1 MGLVL
6 NDTVFRSCTG
16 STIFTKT
23 SPNIQKFL
31 NGLNDGSSGVDVS
44 SLTKYSDGSVF
55 RVIEGLR
62 TMKKQLEL
70 YLQGRNCNYRDL
82 GWSVNT
88 SLEKKPQYLKKNSV
102 VVDKTKVITNAFAGQ
117 SAHNYGLAV
126 DICIRS
132 VGIPKSNL
140 TLYKGEPVTLK
151 ELYAKIGLLA
161 WAKKCGLEWGGDWS
175 DLKDYSHFEDK
186 SYFYPVKSDFKTQD
200 GFDGNTFWKDSNAN
214 FMAIEKYNRDFSNK
228 INSGKSFPV
237 SIFPFAVLGIFF
249 ILKSWGWL
257 KNETDTNFKSR
268 QTFFHYR

>member
-6 NDTVFRSCTG
+6 NNTAFRSCTG

-88 SLEKKPQYLKKNSV
+88 SLEKKPQYLKKNSF
-102 VVDKTKVITNAFAGQ
+102 VVDKTKVLTSAFAGQ

-151 ELYAKIGLLA
+151 ELYTKIGLLA

-186 SYFYPVKSDFKTQD
+186 SYFYPVKSDFETHD
-200 GFDGNTFWKDSNAN
+200 GFSGNTFWKDSNAN
-214 FMAIEKYNRDFSNK
+214 FMAIEKYNRNFSNK
-228 INSGKSFPV
+228 INSKVAPV
-237 SIFPFAVLGIFF
+237 KNLFLIPVILAIFF
-249 ILKSWGWL
+249 VLKSWGWL
-257 KNETDTNFKSR
+257 KK
-268 QTFFHYR
+268 